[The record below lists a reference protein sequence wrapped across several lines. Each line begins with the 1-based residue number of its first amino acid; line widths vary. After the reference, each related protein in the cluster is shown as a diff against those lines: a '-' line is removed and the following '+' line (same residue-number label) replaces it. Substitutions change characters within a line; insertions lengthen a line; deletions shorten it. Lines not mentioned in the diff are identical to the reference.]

1 MTESTATAQ
10 KPIVHV
16 TVLPNPE
23 VTVEVMKL
31 VSKERV
37 QRRTSERVK
46 DVFATMHVEAG
57 QPEYVQRVMDV
68 PGVGVPVHG
77 RNRGSADHSSKRQL
91 QRSQQQQHQAVLE
104 EKEAKREEEREGQTE
119 REETARA
126 RRTRAGRGQETEKE
140 RRKEQ
145 VRKEEQRTG
154 EGEKNRA

>member
-10 KPIVHV
+10 KQIVHV

-31 VSKERV
+31 VSQERV

-46 DVFATMHVEAG
+46 DVLATMHVEAG
-57 QPEYVQRVMDV
+57 QPRVMDV

-126 RRTRAGRGQETEKE
+126 RRTRAGRGQETE
-140 RRKEQ
+140 R
-145 VRKEEQRTG
+145 EEERTG
-154 EGEKNRA
+154 EKGRAENG